1 MTNLWS
7 RSATTSSLTLTYT
20 QAATCGPCLLHCTSV
35 CFLLVTEL
43 WQEIIAGCARARL
56 CMIDFLDWF
65 DWSVS
70 LSVLLEN
77 QIHRFHSFSSCV
89 TRFPQAIVD
98 YFSRICGT
106 LMFLSWNEE
115 PTEHEIQIYFHKN
128 CTNLSNPCRARILML
143 SWRYHSRA
151 AIRLFRRIRGR
162 QTEQRVSKKSP
173 KTSNPADLCL
183 SLFPLRAWHNVSFPV
198 NATLQTY
205 APLFLCCLLS
215 AWVCPTHPSCFQSFV
230 TDGFCLVMVHK
241 SVWETV
247 FLGGGWRRLSA
258 IG

>member
-162 QTEQRVSKKSP
+162 QTEQGVSKKKP
-173 KTSNPADLCL
+173 KNFKSCWSLSESVPFACL
-183 SLFPLRAWHNVSFPV
+183 TQCVLPCQRHFANICPSLPLLFIVRLGLPHSSQLFPIICDWWV
-198 NATLQTY
+198 
-205 APLFLCCLLS
+205 LFGHG
-215 AWVCPTHPSCFQSFV
+215 T
-230 TDGFCLVMVHK
+230 
-241 SVWETV
+241 
-247 FLGGGWRRLSA
+247 
-258 IG
+258 